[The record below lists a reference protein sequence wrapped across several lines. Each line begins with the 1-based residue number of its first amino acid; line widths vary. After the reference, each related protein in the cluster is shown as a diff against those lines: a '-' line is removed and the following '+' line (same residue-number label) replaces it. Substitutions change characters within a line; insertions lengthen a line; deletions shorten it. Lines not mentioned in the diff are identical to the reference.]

1 MSSHDSPSNETPGS
15 NGEPVWHPA
24 QEWPEEDDELDMTYH
39 PALDGA
45 ADDLGP
51 RSAIDYDDE
60 SSGSYGNEAAWA
72 EAEAMDEEMGIN
84 VSDGEATLDTN
95 D

>member
-39 PALDGA
+39 PALDGP
-45 ADDLGP
+45 ADDHGSP
-51 RSAIDYDDE
+51 ADE
-60 SSGSYGNEAAWA
+60 DMSTGSEGNEGAWEEAA
-72 EAEAMDEEMGIN
+72 AMDEEMGIN
-84 VSDGEATLDTN
+84 VSDGECDSRYK
-95 D
+95 